1 MYFPNNKILVSIV
14 QVVDPIFSKT
24 LIFIIDHNSNG
35 AIGVIINKKINQN
48 NYKIIKDFIPNEK
61 IFSSEILDD
70 LFFGGPIKTKEN
82 IIIHSSSSKSIKTSM
97 KQKDKF
103 EIINKKSQINH
114 NETNNE
120 ILYKKITGF
129 SSWGSGQLENEIKNG
144 DWLPQ
149 EKQKNII
156 FSKDTEDIWEDMMK
170 SIGLENAEIINHS
183 ARA

>member
-1 MYFPNNKILVSIV
+1 MP

-48 NYKIIKDFIPNEK
+48 NYKIIKDLIPNK
-61 IFSSEILDD
+61 KTLSSIILDD

-82 IIIHSSSSKSIKTSM
+82 IIIHSSSSKSIISSM
-97 KQKDKF
+97 KQIDKRG
-103 EIINKKSQINH
+103 IINEKSQINY
-114 NETNNE
+114 NKTNNG
-120 ILYKKITGF
+120 IFYKKITGF

-149 EKQKNII
+149 EKQENII
-156 FSKDTEDIWEDMMK
+156 FSNHPEDIWENIMN
-170 SIGLENAEIINHS
+170 SIGFDNAEIISH
-183 ARA
+183 AAQA

>member
-1 MYFPNNKILVSIV
+1 MP

-48 NYKIIKDFIPNEK
+48 NYTTIKDFIPNK
-61 IFSSEILDD
+61 KTLSSIILDD

-82 IIIHSSSSKSIKTSM
+82 IIIHSSNESIKSSM
-97 KQKDKF
+97 KQID
-103 EIINKKSQINH
+103 EHGIANEKSQTKYNK
-114 NETNNE
+114 TNNG

-149 EKQKNII
+149 EKQENII
-156 FSKDTEDIWEDMMK
+156 FPNDPEDIWENMMK
-170 SIGLENAEIINHS
+170 SIGFDNAEIISHA

>member
-1 MYFPNNKILVSIV
+1 MP

-82 IIIHSSSSKSIKTSM
+82 IIIHSSSSKSIKSSM
-97 KQKDKF
+97 KKID
-103 EIINKKSQINH
+103 ECGIINEKLQTNC
-114 NETNNE
+114 NEINNE
-120 ILYKKITGF
+120 IL
-129 SSWGSGQLENEIKNG
+129 
-144 DWLPQ
+144 
-149 EKQKNII
+149 
-156 FSKDTEDIWEDMMK
+156 
-170 SIGLENAEIINHS
+170 
-183 ARA
+183 

>member
-1 MYFPNNKILVSIV
+1 MP

-61 IFSSEILDD
+61 ILSSGILDD

-82 IIIHSSSSKSIKTSM
+82 IIIHSSSKSIKSSM
-97 KQKDKF
+97 RQIDKR
-103 EIINKKSQINH
+103 EIINEKLQINH
-114 NETNNE
+114 KNRNKTNNE

-149 EKQKNII
+149 EKQENII
-156 FSKDTEDIWEDMMK
+156 FSNDPENIWDNIMK
-170 SIGLENAEIINHS
+170 SIGFDNDEIISH
-183 ARA
+183 AAQA